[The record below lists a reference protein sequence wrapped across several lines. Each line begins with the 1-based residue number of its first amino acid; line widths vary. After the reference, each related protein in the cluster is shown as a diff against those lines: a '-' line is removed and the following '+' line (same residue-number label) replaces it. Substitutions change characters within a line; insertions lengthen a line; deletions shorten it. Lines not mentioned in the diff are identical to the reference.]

1 MSFSPATVIETI
13 PLSPWL
19 RRVSLRIEDPGA
31 LALAPGADAAVGV
44 YFDAQSPDEG
54 RTYSVRRHD
63 GDEIDLDVALHPG
76 GPGSRWAQTA
86 TPGDRVGLNYARAWY
101 RPPPETMWQLLVADL
116 AGLPAAARIMAE
128 TPVAVATTVVVEVV
142 DHRDLDYLP
151 VRPGVTLVP
160 TLGTGNGVVPSRL
173 VDLVGQID
181 LPAEGY
187 CWFAGE
193 AGASRAVRK
202 YLRGHGWTVDQYDVA
217 GYWRM
222 DSTDWDAKFAAVG
235 DELFGIYQRAIA
247 DGKGDRVA
255 LEEFEDALEEAGL

>member
-13 PLSPWL
+13 PLSPRL
-19 RRVSLRIEDPGA
+19 RRVSLRVEDPGA

-86 TPGDRVGLNYARAWY
+86 RPGDRVGLNYARAWY
-101 RPPPETMWQLLVADL
+101 RPPPGTTWQLLVADL
-116 AGLPAAARIMAE
+116 AGLPAAARIIVE
-128 TPVAVATTVVVEVV
+128 TPVTVATTIVVEVV
-142 DHRDLDYLP
+142 DHRDLDYLS
-151 VRPGVTLVP
+151 VGPGVTLVP
-160 TLGTGNGVVPSRL
+160 SLGTGNGFAASRL
-173 VDLVGQID
+173 ADLVSQID

-217 GYWRM
+217 GYWRV
-222 DSTDWDAKFAAVG
+222 DSTAWDERFAAIG
-235 DELFGIYQRAIA
+235 AELFANYQRAIA
-247 DGKGDRVA
+247 DGRGDKVA
-255 LEEFEDALEEAGL
+255 FEEFEDALEEAGL